1 MRVFVIH
8 RSASRRNAVCAIRR
22 VAKSNGLSLSVS
34 MLDSSRP
41 NEWQRD
47 ARKNIEA
54 CEAVIVYNQA
64 ECKASSNAV
73 WEIELARQL
82 GRPIILFDHPAPT
95 QEAIEQL
102 HALYDNNAE
111 FESKFALKGERRVR
125 ARQAANVG
133 SDLKEVIELYKIMV
147 ASSEQLVQ
155 RRQSVNA
162 FFIAAIGGLVALAG
176 AATRFG
182 QSIPIALISAEV
194 WPLTIAGLLL
204 CRSWSNLIENY
215 GKLNRA
221 KFRVI
226 LKMED
231 YLSAK
236 VYAAEWVALGKGL
249 RPRKYKS
256 FTATEKHLPLSFAL
270 LIFALFVFT
279 QYLYFF
285 GGAPTRHA
293 ATVARAPVLVS
304 HGRFRKYPKISPT
317 VSPNSDDKSLTVKQ
331 ED

>member
-22 VAKSNGLSLSVS
+22 VAKATGLSLRMS
-34 MLDSSRP
+34 MLDSSKP
-41 NEWQRD
+41 NRWQRD
-47 ARKNIEA
+47 AAQQIGASEV
-54 CEAVIVYNQA
+54 VIVYN
-64 ECKASSNAV
+64 EIDCKASPNAL

-82 GRPIILFDHPAPT
+82 QKPIVSFDHPVPS
-95 QEAIEQL
+95 QEAIEKLQ
-102 HALYDNNAE
+102 ALYDNNAE
-111 FESKFALKGERRVR
+111 FESNFAIKIGRRVR
-125 ARQAANVG
+125 VGQAAKAD
-133 SDLKEVIELYKIMV
+133 SDSKEVIELYKIMV

-182 QSIPIALISAEV
+182 QSVPIALISAEV
-194 WPLTIAGLLL
+194 WPLTLAALLL

-226 LKMED
+226 LKMEEH
-231 YLSAK
+231 LAAR

-249 RPRKYKS
+249 RPQKYKS
-256 FTATEKHLPLSFAL
+256 FTATEKHLPLSFSL
-270 LIFALFVFT
+270 LIFALFIFT

-293 ATVARAPVLVS
+293 APLAQAPVLVS
-304 HGRFRKYPKISPT
+304 HDRLKKSPT
-317 VSPNSDDKSLTVKQ
+317 SPAWETRKSSEKPPTAKQ
-331 ED
+331 EG